1 MTRKT
6 AKAETLPATERR
18 RIFAE
23 CVLDQIRDRA
33 AEELAVENPTT
44 DMEWHANI
52 RKALGSK
59 RTMKRAQAL
68 AEAFVRKFYK
78 DPETLFAQGAP
89 LFALEAFRN
98 VEGCMSRR
106 TRQSAMYSMTYLE
119 PFPEIPVPLTFREIF
134 VGVRAE
140 YRKRKRAAEESA
152 APEANDKAAA

>member
-1 MTRKT
+1 MTTKT
-6 AKAETLPATERR
+6 AKAETLPAAMRR
-18 RIFAE
+18 KIFAE

-33 AEELAVENPTT
+33 AEELSVENPTT
-44 DMEWHANI
+44 DMEWHARI

-68 AEAFVRKFYK
+68 AEAFVRKHYK

-89 LFALEAFRN
+89 LFALEALTN
-98 VEGCMSRR
+98 VEGCISRR
-106 TRQSAMYSMTYLE
+106 ARASSLYTMAYIE
-119 PFPEIPVPLTFREIF
+119 PFPEIPVPLTFRKIF

-152 APEANDKAAA
+152 APEARCKEVA

>member
-1 MTRKT
+1 MTKKAT
-6 AKAETLPATERR
+6 KAETLPATERR
-18 RIFAE
+18 KIFAE

-44 DMEWHANI
+44 DMEWHERI

-59 RTMKRAQAL
+59 RTMRKAASL
-68 AEAFVRKFYK
+68 AEAFVRKHYK

-89 LFALEAFRN
+89 LFALEALTN
-98 VEGCMSRR
+98 VEGCIARR
-106 TRQSAMYSMTYLE
+106 ARASSLYTMAYLE

-134 VGVRAE
+134 VAVRAE

-152 APEANDKAAA
+152 AQEAHDKVAA